1 MHHEAPPHEKIR
13 FRRSDITKLDQ
24 FPSALQPAPTPSW
37 IRVCRRGVKAA
48 LVVAVAIPVIL
59 AMAAGALFSGLGDE
73 SLRRQA
79 QEAVSTLAGDD
90 FDAEIGSVG
99 ISFAGFNLL
108 GLDVSDARL
117 TAAADGRE
125 AMQIGSARFGLRLFP
140 LLRGEIELATAKL
153 SDARVEPAAIR
164 VEGGGQ
170 QLPVFDDAGL
180 LDTDAAL
187 TQLFGGAKR
196 LIGLFDRQD
205 IDGIELSDITVAL
218 GSSEDELLLVR
229 SASLEG
235 DAHGALS
242 LGGELTFRER
252 VATVEGR
259 AALDPAGETVET
271 LSVQLD
277 AALPDGGTVKAV
289 LSGSDTPRGER
300 LNINTNVSA
309 LTIPFG
315 QDAPFVA
322 DVEVAASMERGT
334 DKVEIDRLDIANG
347 RSFWRFNGA
356 FGPNP
361 ATEEPTYRFELI
373 SDGSTVAP
381 QGSPEPALPVVAR
394 LAGLWNPDARR
405 LSVDQ
410 VGVRSSQG
418 EVQGRAAATFER
430 GKSPGLELALDV
442 HNMPVGEVKQLWPWF
457 AAGGARNWVLSNI
470 YGGRVETGRLDLTT
484 PPGRIGNGVPFGAR
498 EVSGT
503 FSIRGTRFDV
513 AGRIPPV
520 RDGVGAVAFRGSD
533 VDITLESGTVFMP
546 GGRTVDASNGVL
558 TVREAHKPPVIGKL
572 RIDVEG
578 EAGSVFQ
585 LASYDPINV
594 QRFVD
599 LKPDDLSGSVQG
611 TVIADI
617 PLQRAIPV
625 ESLEWRV
632 DLDYEN
638 LSLAKPFEGQT
649 ITAAN
654 GSIALDPTKAVID
667 AQARMNG
674 SPATLALVEPLGTGS
689 PVLRAR
695 RIALQMDDAAREAI
709 APGLDVLLSGLTEVE
724 LDDGSSE
731 SRAIKASLR
740 DATLTLPWAGWSKGR
755 GVPATVA
762 FSLATEGN
770 RIDLRDF
777 NLSGETFGASGT
789 LSFAGGE
796 VTSVRLPNARLNRG
810 DDFSFDMKAQGNG
823 YAITVRGKSIDARSV
838 VKLYAKDSTGGTAQG
853 GAAPIT
859 LDLEA
864 DRVVGFHGETLG
876 NVKLQYSGTGARTDL
891 LEFSGTT
898 ASGSP
903 VTFRDRREGE
913 ARSVVMNSADAGAL
927 LRFLDIYEHMEGGTI
942 AMSLAGAGNG
952 PLRGQVDARNFWIV
966 DEPRLGSLVST
977 APANDS
983 RSLNQAVR
991 GEIDTSRVQFER
1003 GFSMVE
1009 KGQGFLSLQQGV
1021 VRGPLIG
1028 STFQGTLYDAAGNM
1042 DMTGTFMPAY
1052 GLNRI
1057 FGEIPLIGQIL
1068 GNGRDR
1074 GLIGI
1079 TFRLAGKAGEPQLQV
1094 NPLSV
1099 IAPGIFRSVFEY
1111 R

>member
-1 MHHEAPPHEKIR
+1 MRA
-13 FRRSDITKLDQ
+13 
-24 FPSALQPAPTPSW
+24 
-37 IRVCRRGVKAA
+37 CRRGAKTALIAA
-48 LVVAVAIPVIL
+48 IAIPVIL
-59 AMAAGALFSGLGDE
+59 AMVAGALFSGLGDE

-79 QEAVSTLAGDD
+79 QEAVSALAGDD
-90 FDAEIGSVG
+90 FNAEIGSVG
-99 ISFAGFNLL
+99 ISFAGLNLL
-108 GLDVSDARL
+108 GLEVGDARL

-125 AMQIGSARFGLRLFP
+125 VMEIGSARFGLRLLP
-140 LLRGEIELATAKL
+140 LLRGKIEIANAELA
-153 SDARVEPAAIR
+153 SARVEPAAIS

-187 TQLFGGAKR
+187 TQLFGGARR

-205 IDGIELSDITVAL
+205 IDGIELSDFTVAL
-218 GSSEDELLLVR
+218 GGDEDELLLVR
-229 SASLEG
+229 TASLEG
-235 DAHGALS
+235 DAHGSLALA
-242 LGGELTFRER
+242 GELAFRDRE
-252 VATVEGR
+252 ATVEGR
-259 AALDPAGETVET
+259 AVLGADGEALET
-271 LSVQLD
+271 LSVDLD
-277 AALPDGGTVKAV
+277 TTLPDGGTATVV
-289 LSGSDTPRGER
+289 LSGSQTAGGER
-300 LNINTNVSA
+300 LDIDTQVSA
-309 LTIPFG
+309 LSIPFG
-315 QDAPFVA
+315 RDGPFVA
-322 DVEVAASMERGT
+322 DVEVVASMERGA
-334 DKVEIDRLDIANG
+334 DKIEIDRLDIANG

-361 ATEEPTYRFELI
+361 DTTEPTYRFELV

-381 QGSPEPALPVVAR
+381 EGSPESALSVVAR
-394 LAGLWNPDARR
+394 LAGLWNPDTRR

-410 VGVRSSQG
+410 VGLRSTQG
-418 EVQGRAAATFER
+418 EVQGRAAVTFVR
-430 GKSPGLELALDV
+430 GRSPGLELALDV
-442 HNMPVGEVKQLWPWF
+442 HDMPVGEVKQLWPWF

-470 YGGRVETGRLDLTT
+470 YGGRIEHGRLDLAT

-546 GGRTVDASNGVL
+546 GGRTVDASNGEL
-558 TVREAHKPPVIGKL
+558 TIRNAHESPVIGKL

-578 EAGSVFQ
+578 EAGSALQ

-599 LKPDDLSGSVQG
+599 LKPGDVSGSVKG
-611 TVIADI
+611 MVVADI
-617 PLQRAIPV
+617 PLQRAIPI

-632 DLDYEN
+632 ELDYEN

-674 SPATLALVEPLGTGS
+674 SPATLELVEPLGAAS

-695 RIALQMDDAAREAI
+695 RIALKMDDAAREAI

-724 LDDGSSE
+724 LDDGSRE
-731 SRAIKASLR
+731 SRAIKANLR
-740 DATLTLPWAGWSKGR
+740 DATVTIPWAGWSKGR

-770 RIDLRDF
+770 RVDLRDF

-796 VTSVRLPNARLNRG
+796 VASVRLPKARLNRG

-823 YAITVRGKSIDARSV
+823 YAITIRGRSIDARSV
-838 VKLYAKDSTGGTAQG
+838 VKLYARDSTGGTSQG
-853 GAAPIT
+853 GAAPIA

-876 NVKLQYSGTGARTDL
+876 NVKLRYNGTGARTEL

-898 ASGSP
+898 ASGRA
-903 VTFRDRREGE
+903 VTFRDKREGQG
-913 ARSVVMNSADAGAL
+913 RSVAMNSADAGAL

-952 PLRGQVDARNFWIV
+952 PLRGQVDARDFWIV
-966 DEPRLGSLVST
+966 NEPRLGSLVST
-977 APANDS
+977 APANDG

-991 GEIDTSRVQFER
+991 GEIDTTRVQFER

-1009 KGQGFLSLQQGV
+1009 KGQGFLALQQGV
-1021 VRGPLIG
+1021 VRGPVIG